1 MIGKTKKENSGK
13 NKNIIRF
20 SKLIIKKNKARLIF
34 SFILVFLT
42 SIMNL
47 ALPQLTKNII
57 DEGITKVNIPLLL
70 KFIIFYFIVSAL
82 SALFNLVI
90 EYSYSVMKNKVIV
103 DLKIRVLNHL
113 SKLSGK
119 YYSNIKTG
127 NILSITQDDM
137 SIIESFDAS
146 LIFSIIDDL
155 FTSMVSIVFLIKMRA
170 DLFLI
175 VLTLQIFLILIQN
188 NFTEKISSKVAKMR
202 KKYGE
207 NSNLLQEYISN
218 IMNIVLSK
226 SKLKFFRTYLK
237 EERSLINKYIDIDVT
252 MAVNVLIARVF
263 SALIM
268 VCIYGYG
275 GYMVIKNNMTIGTLL
290 AFQQYTT
297 MFIGPCINI
306 VRSNNR
312 IQQAKVS
319 IDRVYTL
326 LDEEIEIKIDNKGY
340 GLTKGNINEIKFKD
354 IYFTY
359 LYKEKTDN
367 DYILNGISMTFKKG
381 TSSAIVGGSGCG
393 KTTLIN
399 LLYRLWD
406 VNEGEISI
414 DGRNIKDINLLS
426 LRKNI
431 NVVGQDIFMFDDSI
445 RNNILISKKISDEE
459 IFKICNVVGL
469 MDFIGG
475 LQEGLDTIIGEKG
488 VKISGGQKQ
497 RISLARALVN
507 DSDIIVLDEAT
518 SALDNITQEN
528 ILKNMKAYLNDKIVI
543 VIAHRL
549 STIKDVDNIYVLHKG
564 KVVESGNGEKLEISG
579 GMYSE
584 LAKSNI

>member
-579 GMYSE
+579 GMYSV